1 MLITLKNILKIAE
14 AENIAIGAFNVT
26 SLEGIRALFKA
37 AEELNTPVIVQ
48 FANEAHKQYISLSE
62 IGPVMMQYAERSKVP
77 ACVHLDHAHR
87 LCMTAL
93 PFLMRRMSL
102 TRTRL

>member
-37 AEELNTPVIVQ
+37 AEELNRRRPAFRQSGPQSAWVGLTSRSDSGYRMMMTFWPMLTP
-48 FANEAHKQYISLSE
+48 EWPML
-62 IGPVMMQYAERSKVP
+62 
-77 ACVHLDHAHR
+77 
-87 LCMTAL
+87 
-93 PFLMRRMSL
+93 
-102 TRTRL
+102 